1 MSTMYQ
7 IQKAV
12 EDTLILY
19 TCRGGL
25 PGGHT
30 AWNLIEKQIATKFQ
44 SDECES
50 TDVYF
55 NTFIEMPRD
64 MPPIWLGSIT
74 RDLWNRYQRDKLYTT
89 YRAK

>member
-1 MSTMYQ
+1 MKQ
-7 IQKAV
+7 IQAAV
-12 EDTLILY
+12 EDTLVLY
-19 TCRGGL
+19 TLRGGF

-30 AWNLIEKQIATKFQ
+30 AWNLIEKQIANKFLIVGC
-44 SDECES
+44 DT

-64 MPPIWLGSIT
+64 MPPIKLGTIT
-74 RDLWNRYQRDKLYTT
+74 RDDWNKYQRDKIYSN